1 MENHAQIQVIDDE
14 MNIFQEYFHY
24 VMDNEALP
32 CPSDHVEACDLF
44 QYLIAVGDPLQ

>member
-32 CPSDHVEACDLF
+32 YPSDHVEACDLF
-44 QYLIAVGDPLQ
+44 EYLIAVGDPLQ